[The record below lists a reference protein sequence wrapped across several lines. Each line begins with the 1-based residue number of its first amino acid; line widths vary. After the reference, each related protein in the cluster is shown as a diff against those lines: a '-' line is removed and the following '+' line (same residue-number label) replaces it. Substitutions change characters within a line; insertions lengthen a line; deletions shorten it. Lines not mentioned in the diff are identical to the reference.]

1 VSILL
6 ALLLQKSALLA
17 AGGGWAAFDRGGHC
31 EAVAAALSQPRKG
44 EARAAIAI
52 RFDRTGARSGE
63 LSARF
68 RRPLRPGSSP
78 ILTVAGEPFLLAGR
92 GAAAWPAGAAQ
103 DRRIVALL
111 RSAAWLKVEARDA
124 RGARMVDHY
133 PLAGA
138 PTAIDAAAAC
148 AARR

>member
-1 VSILL
+1 VSLILTMI
-6 ALLLQKSALLA
+6 LQSATPLA

-31 EAVAAALSQPRKG
+31 EAVAAALSAPRRG
-44 EARAAIAI
+44 EPRAAVAL
-52 RFDRTGARSGE
+52 RFDRSGARTGE
-63 LSARF
+63 LSVRF
-68 RRPLRPGSSP
+68 RRQLRAGSSP
-78 ILTVAGEPFLLAGR
+78 ILTVAGEPFLLVAR
-92 GAAAWPAGAAQ
+92 GSAAWPAGAGQ
-103 DRRIVALL
+103 DWRIIALL

-124 RGARMVDHY
+124 RGVRMVDHY

>member
-1 VSILL
+1 MSLFLTLIL
-6 ALLLQKSALLA
+6 QSAVPLS

-31 EAVAAALSQPRKG
+31 EAVAAALSEPRKG
-44 EARAAIAI
+44 EPRAAIAV
-52 RFDRTGARSGE
+52 RFDRAGARIGE
-63 LSARF
+63 LSVRF
-68 RRPLRPGSSP
+68 RRPLRAGSSP

-92 GAAAWPAGAAQ
+92 SAAAWPAGTAH

-111 RSAAWLKVEARDA
+111 RVSAWLKVEARDS
-124 RGARMVDHY
+124 RGVRMVDHY

-148 AARR
+148 AAKR

>member
-1 VSILL
+1 MTLFLSMAIQAA
-6 ALLLQKSALLA
+6 ALLT

-31 EAVAAALSQPRKG
+31 EAVAAALREPRKG
-44 EARAAIAI
+44 EPRAAIAI
-52 RFDRTGARSGE
+52 RFDRSGARAGE
-63 LSARF
+63 LSVRF

-92 GAAAWPAGAAQ
+92 GAAAWPGGAAQ
-103 DRRIVALL
+103 DRQIVALL
-111 RSAAWLKVEARDA
+111 RSAAWLKVEARDL

-148 AARR
+148 AAKR

>member
-1 VSILL
+1 MS
-6 ALLLQKSALLA
+6 LLLTIMLQSAAPLA

-31 EAVAAALSQPRKG
+31 EAVAAALREPRKG
-44 EARAAIAI
+44 EPRAAVAL
-52 RFDRTGARSGE
+52 RFDRSGARAGE
-63 LSARF
+63 LSVRF
-68 RRPLRPGSSP
+68 RRPLRAGSSP
-78 ILTVAGEPFLLAGR
+78 ILTVAGEPFLLVAR

-111 RSAAWLKVEARDA
+111 RASAWLKVEARDL